1 MHSFF
6 MIVVPVWFVF
16 MAGDDGHGII
26 ATISAIILSF
36 IVGFAIDCFD
46 AWRKEKLMPV
56 PTEAD
61 CKSWQEQRALYEKPR
76 RHRKRHRS

>member
-1 MHSFF
+1 MPQRRNAGLSYTIQDWFF
-6 MIVVPVWFVF
+6 GKRKMWR
-16 MAGDDGHGII
+16 
-26 ATISAIILSF
+26 SAPRQASEFPRHEIL
-36 IVGFAIDCFD
+36 
-46 AWRKEKLMPV
+46 WRKEKLMPV